1 MSNKGQVAPV
11 QMAGVEGGGMVLSN
25 PTTVSDII
33 FKEHVN
39 ASALKRWKSLFP
51 GLGYAAG
58 YKVLQRTYKF
68 GAQGYA
74 TREERSEEGGG
85 GREREREREREL
97 STHKNQLYVVLLRC
111 CL

>member
-11 QMAGVEGGGMVLSN
+11 HMAGVEGGGMVLSN

-39 ASALKRWKSLFP
+39 ASALQRWKSLFP

-68 GAQGYA
+68 GAQGYDQ
-74 TREERSEEGGG
+74 RRDVGGRGGG
-85 GREREREREREL
+85 GGGVCSFYL
-97 STHKNQLYVVLLRC
+97 FFCLVC
-111 CL
+111 CFF